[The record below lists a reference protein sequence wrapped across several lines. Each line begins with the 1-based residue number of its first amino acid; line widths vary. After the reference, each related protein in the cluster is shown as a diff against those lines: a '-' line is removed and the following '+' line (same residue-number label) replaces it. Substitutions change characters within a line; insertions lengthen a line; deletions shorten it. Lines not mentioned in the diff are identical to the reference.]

1 MDQPRSRRAAKAAA
15 ADATEVPAD
24 PVATDETDPGL
35 AELPS
40 RTMPVAVG
48 ARSGEPLFSPEEA
61 ARFRAAANDVSAPR
75 PPSPMPPPFDRA
87 MERPRRPEMR
97 TNNVYR
103 ARRPG
108 VAILLMLPAIGAPLL
123 LVRALAIAAFG
134 RPFSTAGVIASCAA
148 LAAIPLVA
156 IGLYGL
162 VTGAAFAA
170 DQLGFRTWARPPL
183 AYLLVGLVLLV
194 VAGLA
199 IS

>member
-1 MDQPRSRRAAKAAA
+1 MDQPRSRRAAKS
-15 ADATEVPAD
+15 ADATEVPAE
-24 PVATDETDPGL
+24 PVAPDETDPGL
-35 AELPS
+35 AELPN
-40 RTMPVAVG
+40 RTVPVAVG

-75 PPSPMPPPFDRA
+75 PSAPMPPPFDRPL
-87 MERPRRPEMR
+87 ERLRRPEVR

-108 VAILLMLPAIGAPLL
+108 VAILLMFPAAGAALL

-148 LAAIPLVA
+148 LAAIPLFV

-170 DQLGFRTWARPPL
+170 DQLGFRTWARPPI
-183 AYLLVGLVLLV
+183 AYLLVSLALLV

>member
-1 MDQPRSRRAAKAAA
+1 
-15 ADATEVPAD
+15 
-24 PVATDETDPGL
+24 
-35 AELPS
+35 
-40 RTMPVAVG
+40 MPVAVG

-75 PPSPMPPPFDRA
+75 QPAPMPPPFDRP
-87 MERPRRPEMR
+87 MERPRRPDVR

-108 VAILLMLPAIGAPLL
+108 VAILLMVPSMGAALL

-148 LAAIPLVA
+148 LAAIPLFA

-170 DQLGFRTWARPPL
+170 DQLGFRTWARPPI